1 MTKPDLR
8 LVEGGAAAAAPAP
21 ELPEQAE
28 MPFAVV
34 EGEPLTEMPRDLYIP
49 PDVRRGLKSAEFDIP
64 DDATAARYNKSY
76 DKMVD
81 FVGRMYRAGVPIVAG
96 TDGTPGFTLQREL
109 ALYVQAGMTPA
120 QALQV
125 ATLNGAKY
133 SRTLNDRGTIAVG
146 KRADLVLFDGDP
158 TANIADVRKVALV
171 IKNGEAYYPA
181 DIDRALGIAP
191 FAEPVKP
198 QPAAP

>member
-1 MTKPDLR
+1 
-8 LVEGGAAAAAPAP
+8 
-21 ELPEQAE
+21 
-28 MPFAVV
+28 
-34 EGEPLTEMPRDLYIP
+34 
-49 PDVRRGLKSAEFDIP
+49 
-64 DDATAARYNKSY
+64 
-76 DKMVD
+76 MVN

-96 TDGTPGFTLQREL
+96 TDGLPGFTLQREL

-125 ATLNGAKY
+125 ATLNGARY

-181 DIDRALGIAP
+181 EIDQALGIAP
-191 FAEPVKP
+191 FADPVKP
-198 QPAAP
+198 QSAAP